1 MKSSYF
7 LLQGI
12 VIESTG
18 LEVAR
23 KELVDVETEHHKN
36 WVSSN
41 QRQLFSCLC
50 IINEKNQLLTFHSA

>member
-1 MKSSYF
+1 MSNGQHVFETFMKYGSHNEKLI

-23 KELVDVETEHHKN
+23 KELVDVETASE
-36 WVSSN
+36 
-41 QRQLFSCLC
+41 Q
-50 IINEKNQLLTFHSA
+50 